1 MSSIVLMAAL
11 TAGSATPGWHHYG
24 AYCGHHGGWG
34 GGCPGCSGG
43 YNAGGFSGACG
54 CWGGYSNWGYCNMP
68 PPNPVVPLGFG
79 MTGGT
84 VVPVPATG
92 NEERGK
98 PKTNNND
105 NKERTIP
112 TRAQLLLSLPANAQL
127 FIDDQPVKAP
137 AGVQTFDTPALE
149 PDKDYFYMVRI
160 EMIRDGQPLSETRR
174 LIVRAGQ
181 VARAD
186 FKDLEAE
193 ALRTAQAK

>member
-24 AYCGHHGGWG
+24 AYCGHR

-43 YNAGGFSGACG
+43 YNAGGFSGGCG

-68 PPNPVVPLGFG
+68 PPNPLV
-79 MTGGT
+79 MGGYGAASGT
-84 VVPVPATG
+84 AAPGPSNG

-105 NKERTIP
+105 NKEKTIP
-112 TRAQLLLSLPANAQL
+112 ARAKLLLSLPGNAQL
-127 FIDDQPVKAP
+127 FIDDQPVKAA

-160 EMIRDGQPLSETRR
+160 EMMRDGQPLSETHR

-193 ALRTAQAK
+193 ALRTAQAR